1 MKRRLFVGVFT
12 PFDFSFL
19 KRELNHLGIE
29 GKWVEEEN
37 LHLTFRFL
45 GEVEEERISLICR
58 SLSLKLK
65 LARPLN
71 LKCVGLGTFKK
82 NGLDKVLWVGVKG
95 EGLSLVK
102 QKVDE
107 ALLPFGFQL
116 EKDFKPHITLLRIK
130 RLKRRGKFAQL
141 LFKLREHFF
150 GEKFINKIFLIESK
164 LSQSGPTYTVL
175 EEFGVGY

>member
-19 KRELNHLGIE
+19 KRELDSLGIE
-29 GKWVEEEN
+29 GKWVEGEN

-65 LARPLN
+65 LAWPAN
-71 LKCVGLGTFKK
+71 LKYVGLGTFKK

-95 EGLSLVK
+95 EGLSLIK
-102 QKVDE
+102 QKIDE
-107 ALLPFGFQL
+107 ALFPFGFQL

-130 RLKRRGKFAQL
+130 KLKRRGKFAQL
-141 LFKLREHFF
+141 LFKMRERVF
-150 GEKFINKIFLIESK
+150 GEKVVNKVCLIESK
-164 LSQSGPTYTVL
+164 LSQRGPTYIVL
-175 EEFGVGY
+175 EEFGVGC